1 MEAVETVN
9 HAPIKLLPILLAVPL
24 LITGCQ
30 SPTVYYWGHY
40 EDLVYV
46 TYAKPGKLPPEAQVL
61 KMEED
66 LQKAA
71 SANKPVPPGFHA
83 YLGYLD
89 YELGKPDLARQEFE
103 KEKAQFPESTVF
115 MDRMMTN
122 LVTK

>member
-1 MEAVETVN
+1 MEAGEAMKNSRV
-9 HAPIKLLPILLAVPL
+9 KLPLWLLAVPAL
-24 LITGCQ
+24 VAGCQ
-30 SPTVYYWGHY
+30 SPNVYYWGHY
-40 EDLVYV
+40 EELVYV

-71 SANKPVPPGFHA
+71 SAHQPVPPGFHA

-89 YELGKPDLARQEFE
+89 YQMGKPDLARQEFE
-103 KEKAQFPESTVF
+103 KEKVQFPESAVF
-115 MDRMMTN
+115 MDRMTTN

>member
-1 MEAVETVN
+1 MNHRRCKIAVV
-9 HAPIKLLPILLAVPL
+9 APGRSVAGRGMPV
-24 LITGCQ
+24 
-30 SPTVYYWGHY
+30 PTVYYWGHY
-40 EDLVYV
+40 EELVYV

-89 YELGKPDLARQEFE
+89 YQMGKTDLARQEFE
-103 KEKAQFPESTVF
+103 KEKVQFPESTVF

>member
-1 MEAVETVN
+1 MEAGETVSN
-9 HAPIKLLPILLAVPL
+9 ARVKLPLWLLAIPL

-30 SPTVYYWGHY
+30 SPYVYHWGHY

-89 YELGKPDLARQEFE
+89 YQMGKTDLARQEFE
-103 KEKAQFPESTVF
+103 KEKVQFPESTVF

>member
-1 MEAVETVN
+1 MEAGETVRN
-9 HAPIKLLPILLAVPL
+9 ARLKLLPLLLALPL

-30 SPTVYYWGHY
+30 SPYVYRWGHY

-61 KMEED
+61 KLEED

-71 SANKPVPPGFHA
+71 AANKPVPPGFHA

-89 YELGKPDLARQEFE
+89 YQLGKPDLARQEFE

-115 MDRMMTN
+115 MDRM
-122 LVTK
+122 LSRLAKQ

>member
-1 MEAVETVN
+1 MEAGETVSN
-9 HAPIKLLPILLAVPL
+9 ARLKLLPLLLAVPL

-30 SPTVYYWGHY
+30 SPTVYHWGHY
-40 EDLVYV
+40 ESLVYV
-46 TYAKPGKLPPEAQVL
+46 TYAKPGKVPPESQVL

-89 YELGKPDLARQEFE
+89 YQMGKTDLARQEFE
-103 KEKAQFPESTVF
+103 KEKVQFPESTVF

>member
-1 MEAVETVN
+1 MEAGETVSN
-9 HAPIKLLPILLAVPL
+9 TRVKLLPLLLAVPL

-30 SPTVYYWGHY
+30 SPYVYHWGHY

-71 SANKPVPPGFHA
+71 S

-89 YELGKPDLARQEFE
+89 YQMGKPDLARQEFE
-103 KEKAQFPESTVF
+103 KEKVQFPESTVF
-115 MDRMMTN
+115 MDCMMTN

>member
-1 MEAVETVN
+1 MEAGETVS
-9 HAPIKLLPILLAVPL
+9 HLRIKLPLWLLVVPML
-24 LITGCQ
+24 VAGCQ
-30 SPTVYYWGHY
+30 SPTIYSWGHY

-61 KMEED
+61 KLEED

-89 YELGKPDLARQEFE
+89 FQMGKPDLARQEFE
-103 KEKAQFPESTVF
+103 KEKIQFPESAVF

>member
-1 MEAVETVN
+1 MEAGEIVN
-9 HAPIKLLPILLAVPL
+9 NARVKLPLWLLAVPVL
-24 LITGCQ
+24 VAGCQ

-40 EDLVYV
+40 EELAYV

-89 YELGKPDLARQEFE
+89 YQMGKTDLARQEFE
-103 KEKAQFPESTVF
+103 KEKIQFPESTVF

>member
-1 MEAVETVN
+1 MEAGETVN
-9 HAPIKLLPILLAVPL
+9 NARLKLLPLLLAVPL

-30 SPTVYYWGHY
+30 SPSVYHWGHY

-71 SANKPVPPGFHA
+71 AANKPVPPGFHA

-89 YELGKPDLARQEFE
+89 YQLGKPDLARQEFE

-115 MDRMMTN
+115 MDRM
-122 LVTK
+122 LASLEKK